1 MAIIMKMN
9 KRYELHK
16 QHRLKMRYKDG
27 KTNVDE
33 RSVAEDE
40 RLMTLPKEGFSV
52 TMVYKLRILE
62 YNFNSIFQPFS

>member
-9 KRYELHK
+9 KRYVGDINMAT
-16 QHRLKMRYKDG
+16 QAAPLKMRYKEG

-40 RLMTLPKEGFSV
+40 RINGNAIKSSLTLPKEGFS
-52 TMVYKLRILE
+52 LGDNGL
-62 YNFNSIFQPFS
+62 